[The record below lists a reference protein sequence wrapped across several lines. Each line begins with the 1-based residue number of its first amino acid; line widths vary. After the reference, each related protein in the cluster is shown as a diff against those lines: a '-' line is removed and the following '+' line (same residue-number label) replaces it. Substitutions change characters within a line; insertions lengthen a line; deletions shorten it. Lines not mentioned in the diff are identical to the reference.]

1 MPGRGQT
8 LWNGLSMDPIK
19 NEIKLNTQELNAGG
33 TASQKFY
40 IRIIKPA
47 LDLFFATIGLIILS
61 PLFLIISIAIKIDS
75 RGPVFF
81 IQERVGKDCKVFTLL
96 KFRSM
101 KVSPGEECDPSKDME
116 RITRVGKFIR
126 KLSIDEF
133 PQLFNIVNGKMS
145 FIGPRPL
152 LVDYLSRYTKEQIK
166 RHCIMPGMSGWAQV
180 NGRNTVDW
188 SERFNFDIQYTNNI
202 SFIFDLKIFFLTLVY
217 VINNKGINNSANN
230 TMSIFTGSNN
240 KIGS

>member
-19 NEIKLNTQELNAGG
+19 NEIKLNTQELNAGW

-47 LDLFFATIGLIILS
+47 LDFFFATIGLIILS
-61 PLFLIISIAIKIDS
+61 PLFLVISIAIKIDS

-81 IQERVGKDCKVFTLL
+81 KQERVGKDCKVFNII

-101 KVSPGEECDPSKDME
+101 TLSTDNKGIPLKDKD
-116 RITRVGKFIR
+116 RITAIGNILR
-126 KLSIDEF
+126 KTSMDEI
-133 PQLFNIVNGKMS
+133 PQIINIMRGKMS

-152 LVDYLSRYTKEQIK
+152 LVRYMPYYTERENK
-166 RHCIMPGMSGWAQV
+166 RHLILPGITGLAQV
-180 NGRNTVDW
+180 NGRNLLNWDDRL
-188 SERFNFDIQYTNNI
+188 EIDIEYVENI
-202 SFIFDLKIFFLTLVY
+202 SFERDLKILVLTVLKIIKFED
-217 VINNKGINNSANN
+217 VIVRDEN
-230 TMSIFTGSNN
+230 TMLDFDLERLKSD
-240 KIGS
+240 

>member
-1 MPGRGQT
+1 
-8 LWNGLSMDPIK
+8 MDPIE
-19 NEIKLNTQELNAGG
+19 NEIKLNAQELNTGW
-33 TASQKFY
+33 TRSQKFY
-40 IRIIKPA
+40 MRIIKPV
-47 LDLFFATIGLIILS
+47 LDILFATIGLVILS
-61 PLFLIISIAIKIDS
+61 PLFLLISIAIKIDS

-81 IQERVGKDCKVFTLL
+81 KQERVGKDCKVFNII

-101 KVSPGEECDPSKDME
+101 EVSDGKNIDTSKDMM
-116 RITRVGKFIR
+116 RMTRVGKFIR

-145 FIGPRPL
+145 FVGPRPL

-180 NGRNTVDW
+180 NGRNTLDW
-188 SERFNFDIQYTNNI
+188 SERFNFDIQYTDSI

-240 KIGS
+240 KIES